1 MHPLVLP
8 VVFILVNLL
17 LCVYTFVAATQY
29 NNIAGAG
36 PVDLTNIVT
45 NTPAFQACA
54 YHFVGSILIYVF
66 MYVSYLFFPFRFVS
80 LLFSRKTINRDY
92 IPPDEELVARVES
105 AKRKRQQREKEK
117 GKKR

>member
-8 VVFILVNLL
+8 VLFIFINII
-17 LCVYTFVAATQY
+17 LCIYTFAAATQY
-29 NNIAGAG
+29 NNVASAG

-66 MYVSYLFFPFRFVS
+66 MYVPHLLLPILFVFH
-80 LLFSRKTINRDY
+80 LFSRKTINRDY

-105 AKRKRQQREKEK
+105 AKRKRQQKEKEK